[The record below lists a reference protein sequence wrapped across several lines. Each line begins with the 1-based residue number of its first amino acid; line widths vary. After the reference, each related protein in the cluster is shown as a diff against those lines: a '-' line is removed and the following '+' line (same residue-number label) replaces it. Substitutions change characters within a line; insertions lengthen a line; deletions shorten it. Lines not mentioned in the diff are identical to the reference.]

1 MMQANEL
8 VVLLYILGVVS
19 LGHGSIAKIVWS
31 TNTYGFLSRIFFIF
45 QVYIFLAPLEMIWDT
60 FLLLK
65 VNLQSPGFT
74 TSALPMLSVRR
85 GLIASWVGREKSME
99 HLILHFQI
107 YVDLWHKCYSW
118 WRWIGR
124 PWLLASRIFLINS
137 QGKSKLRQRW
147 DGTTIY

>member
-85 GLIASWVGREKSME
+85 GLIAS
-99 HLILHFQI
+99 
-107 YVDLWHKCYSW
+107 
-118 WRWIGR
+118 
-124 PWLLASRIFLINS
+124 
-137 QGKSKLRQRW
+137 
-147 DGTTIY
+147 